1 MCGQMLSTKGVV
13 LNECLQMKQ
22 QCTVATSHVT
32 QTQGLLVERTIEHF
46 LDNLVKMTKI
56 GLVRTA

>member
-1 MCGQMLSTKGVV
+1 MLSTKGVV